1 MDSGG
6 QSTASAPGIRV
17 LVEPAEQD
25 LGSPNKNDDGIDIVA
40 IHGIGADP
48 DKTWTGRGPAGERV
62 SWLSDSEMLPKAV
75 PTARIMRFGYESAWY
90 GTGLDEPKK
99 THVFDVAEMLL
110 KQLELHRQALRRSF
124 DNPDKWRHLFRFTAG
139 AIFFGTPFRGRRG
152 LTLVQIVE
160 AVAQHNPDL
169 QIYPE
174 TMALSVEENPYLQN
188 IVYQFTETRRGDHP
202 IPLWCFYETKPSPI
216 GKTLLNSAIKDG
228 YLIPAES
235 ACLDPS
241 KSIERHPLER
251 HHYNLQ
257 KFSGPSD
264 PGYLVAMKAIVDLA
278 TRAPN
283 YLRECCIDRTQK
295 SCYHIELAKN
305 NQFTG
310 RNSILK
316 AIEQKFFGKDQSQ
329 RIALAGLGG
338 VGKTQI
344 ALHFVYQLKEKR
356 PDYSIFW
363 VPLLGHESVERAYR
377 EIAKKLRLQKSSDNE
392 DIKDLVYQYLSLC
405 KADKWLFI
413 LDNADDQELM
423 FGSAHKPGLE
433 EYLPKNENGII
444 LLTTRSRQVA
454 VEFAR
459 ADVIDIEQMNQEEA
473 ANLFKKSLVQDQL
486 PLDEALVTELLT
498 YLTFLPLAITQ
509 AAAYLNVTMAPIQ
522 TYLGLLRG
530 AEKDV
535 TRLLGREFKDSTRYR
550 GSRNAVGTTWLVT
563 FDQIEKSDQAA
574 VRLLSFI
581 SCIEPKSIP
590 RSMLL
595 NMEPEEM
602 EWAVGMLCS
611 YSFLV
616 RRGDSSMFDM
626 HSLVHMATREW
637 VKRQGRREQ
646 VVNDAICHLAR
657 IFPTNNRADHELRR
671 EYLPHVTRSL
681 YQNDGQ
687 RTDDAYYL
695 FGKVGDCFYNDR
707 RFKEAT
713 KCYEAVCR
721 WKQDHLSKDDHN
733 RLVSEHKLASAYLSD
748 RRIKDAIEIFEHV
761 VVVQKETLD
770 EKDHFRL
777 VLEHEL
783 ARAYLDDRRIKD
795 AIEIFERVVA
805 VRKETR
811 DEKDHSRLASE
822 NALACAYLNDGRIKD
837 AIEIFERVV
846 AVKKETLD
854 EKDHDRLASEHELA
868 RAYLSDR
875 RIKDAIEI
883 FERVVAVKK
892 ETLDEEDYDR
902 LASEHGL
909 ACAYLDDGRIKDAIE
924 IFERVVAVM
933 KETLDEKDHSRLTSE
948 RKLARAYLDD
958 GRTKDAIEILGRIV
972 TLEGEI
978 LSHDDPRRL
987 LSHGLLTEAYGRM
1000 QLLDETTYK
1009 A

>member
-1 MDSGG
+1 
-6 QSTASAPGIRV
+6 
-17 LVEPAEQD
+17 
-25 LGSPNKNDDGIDIVA
+25 
-40 IHGIGADP
+40 
-48 DKTWTGRGPAGERV
+48 
-62 SWLSDSEMLPKAV
+62 
-75 PTARIMRFGYESAWY
+75 
-90 GTGLDEPKK
+90 
-99 THVFDVAEMLL
+99 
-110 KQLELHRQALRRSF
+110 
-124 DNPDKWRHLFRFTAG
+124 
-139 AIFFGTPFRGRRG
+139 
-152 LTLVQIVE
+152 
-160 AVAQHNPDL
+160 
-169 QIYPE
+169 
-174 TMALSVEENPYLQN
+174 MALSVEENPYLQN
-188 IVYQFTETRRGDHP
+188 IVYQFTETRRCDHP

-241 KSIERHPLER
+241 KSIERYPLER

-264 PGYLVAMKAIVDLA
+264 PGYLVAKKAIVDLA
-278 TRAPN
+278 TRAHN

-377 EIAKKLRLQKSSDNE
+377 EIAKKLHLQKSSDNE
-392 DIKDLVYQYLSLC
+392 DMKDMVYQYLSLC

-423 FGSAHKPGLE
+423 FGSAHKPGVE

-473 ANLFKKSLVQDQL
+473 ANLFKKSLVQDQP

-563 FDQIEKSDQAA
+563 FDQIEKSDPVA
-574 VRLLSFI
+574 VDLLSFI
-581 SCIEPKSIP
+581 SCIEPKAIPQSIL
-590 RSMLL
+590 S
-595 NMEPEEM
+595 NIEPEQM
-602 EWAVGMLCS
+602 EWAVGTLRS

-616 RRGDSSMFDM
+616 RREDSSTFDM

-637 VKRQGRREQ
+637 VKRQGRREE

-657 IFPTNNRADHELRR
+657 IFPPNNRANHELRR

-681 YQNDGQ
+681 YQNDEQ
-687 RTDDAYYL
+687 WTDDAYYL
-695 FGKVGDCFYNDR
+695 FGEIGDCFYNDR
-707 RFKEAT
+707 RFKEAA

-721 WKQDHLSKDDHN
+721 WQQDHLSKDDHN
-733 RLVSEHKLASAYLSD
+733 
-748 RRIKDAIEIFEHV
+748 
-761 VVVQKETLD
+761 
-770 EKDHFRL
+770 
-777 VLEHEL
+777 
-783 ARAYLDDRRIKD
+783 
-795 AIEIFERVVA
+795 
-805 VRKETR
+805 
-811 DEKDHSRLASE
+811 
-822 NALACAYLNDGRIKD
+822 G
-837 AIEIFERVV
+837 
-846 AVKKETLD
+846 
-854 EKDHDRLASEHELA
+854 LASEHNLA
-868 RAYLSDR
+868 SAYLSDR

-883 FERVVAVKK
+883 FERVVAVQ
-892 ETLDEEDYDR
+892 
-902 LASEHGL
+902 
-909 ACAYLDDGRIKDAIE
+909 
-924 IFERVVAVM
+924 

-948 RKLARAYLDD
+948 HALASAYLDD
-958 GRTKDAIEILGRIV
+958 GRIKDAIKILKHVVAVRKETLDEKDHSRLTSEHALASAYLDDGRIKGAIKIFERVVAVRKETLDEKDHSRLTSEHELARAYLSDQRFKDAIEILERVVGVRKETLDEKDHSRLTSEHALASAYLDDGRIKDAIEMLGRIV
-972 TLEGEI
+972 ALESDI
-978 LSHDDPRRL
+978 LAHDDPRRL
-987 LSHGLLTEAYGRM
+987 LSVDLLTEAYGRM
-1000 QLLDETTYK
+1000 
-1009 A
+1009 